1 MPEGMPDG
9 DANSVR
15 APYRPRWTLLTNHG
29 TALLFIA
36 ERPESTVRE
45 VAEWVGVSERSAAR
59 ILADLRSAG
68 YLRATRR
75 GRRNSYRV
83 DLSRR
88 LRHPRAS
95 DRSLRDLLTGLLD
108 DPREAAGALEE

>member
-1 MPEGMPDG
+1 MAEGDG
-9 DANSVR
+9 RSAASRD
-15 APYRPRWTLLTNHG
+15 RPRWTLLTNHG

-36 ERPESTVRE
+36 ERPDSTVRE

-68 YLRATRR
+68 YLEATRL

-83 DLSRR
+83 DLSRH
-88 LRHPRAS
+88 LRHPATA
-95 DRSLRDLLTGLLD
+95 DRSLEDLLTGLMD
-108 DPREAAGALEE
+108 DPRNAAGARRG